1 MGVWSVC
8 VPECGFGLFFCSLVA
23 ALSFFFFFF
32 LYGLGSKNGDT
43 SLGFYLCAGNGRPV
57 GPEVLLCVEEEE
69 PAAPLRGV

>member
-1 MGVWSVC
+1 MWLRPVL
-8 VPECGFGLFFCSLVA
+8 LFAGGCTI
-23 ALSFFFFFF
+23 FFFFFF